1 MSDDESNNDGDE
13 NRYSGGESLVR
24 HQAAI
29 EEARK
34 KRKAEK
40 DKKHKKKRE
49 GRSNEDR
56 RKRNKANDGGGEGE
70 AGAVEDD
77 GEDDVD
83 DQVQQI
89 SLAHNIRTIVKDKV
103 YKKVKFVPTKEKKME
118 AAVKVAK
125 EHFKIKSGDV
135 GNPRQERR
143 VRLFA
148 EKHHNAIAKIINAL
162 RNEATTNLKREFMGT
177 LTIVVKCGTGDVRLK
192 PFC

>member
-1 MSDDESNNDGDE
+1 M
-13 NRYSGGESLVR
+13 
-24 HQAAI
+24 
-29 EEARK
+29 
-34 KRKAEK
+34 
-40 DKKHKKKRE
+40 
-49 GRSNEDR
+49 
-56 RKRNKANDGGGEGE
+56 
-70 AGAVEDD
+70 EDD

-118 AAVKVAK
+118 TAVKVAK
-125 EHFKIKSGDV
+125 EHFKIKSGNV
-135 GNPRQERR
+135 GNPWQERR

-148 EKHHNAIAKIINAL
+148 EKHQNAIAKIINTL